1 MIRISGVEKALTGL
15 REVCEEAAERVAEVL
30 EESAGELADRA
41 RGYAPARTGRL
52 RESIGFR
59 RLGRGRVVV
68 EASAPYA
75 GYVEFGTSRTPPRR
89 FIQRALEETL
99 DRLKTRLAARSIFF
113 S

>member
-1 MIRISGVEKALTGL
+1 MIRVSGVEKALTGL
-15 REVCEEAAERVAEVL
+15 REICGKAAERVAEVL

-59 RLGRGRVVV
+59 RHGHAGFVV

-89 FIQRALEETL
+89 FMQRALEETL
-99 DRLKTRLAARSIFF
+99 DRLKTRLTAQRIFF
-113 S
+113 